1 MSAMFNHIYVTI
13 KITLKC
19 NLACQYCYGRDNH
32 ASGAQMTDE
41 EIIRGIDFVHG
52 YAVEVK
58 AKSLMLCWHGGEPF
72 LLSKK
77 LPAFI
82 AYANKRFSQSG
93 ISISHGIQ
101 TNATLLLPSTF
112 DMIKRY
118 FNGFVGVS
126 IDLYSGFRTF
136 PNGKLST
143 ELAVRN
149 IDSAIKNGIKCGA
162 INLITQHNLGH
173 IEDIYNFY
181 KARKVNVRL
190 ARVFPIND
198 SEDLASPMYVS
209 DKQFADAMI
218 EYFDLWAN
226 DADPAPNSDI
236 VGLIGDLLT
245 GMPSL
250 CLRENNCHQRYT
262 ALSPGGDVFSCA
274 EFDVPES
281 VIGNFLSQTPQEFA
295 MSDCRDRLAAKA
307 PMPKECA
314 ACKYLPICHGGCFRE
329 RFMVGYAYRC
339 KSNQLY
345 WDHIVDWL
353 KNKGASLYILR
364 GKSREEKQQ
373 IINEFFGTRT

>member
-82 AYANKRFSQSG
+82 DYANKRFSQSG

-162 INLITQHNLGH
+162 INLITQHNLVH

-181 KARKVNVRL
+181 KARKMNVRL

>member
-1 MSAMFNHIYVTI
+1 MSHIFNHIYVTI

-32 ASGAQMTDE
+32 ASGLQMTDE

-77 LPAFI
+77 LPKFI
-82 AYANKRFSQSG
+82 EYANKRFSQSG
-93 ISISHGIQ
+93 ISVTHGIQ

-143 ELAVRN
+143 DIAVRN
-149 IDSAIKNGIKCGA
+149 IDLALENGIRCGA
-162 INLITQHNLGH
+162 INLITQQNLSH

-181 KARKVNVRL
+181 KVRKMNVRL
-190 ARVFPIND
+190 ARVFPISD
-198 SEDLASPMYVS
+198 SEDMTSPMYVS
-209 DKQFADAMI
+209 DEQFANAMI
-218 EYFDLWAN
+218 EYFDIWAN
-226 DADPAPNSDI
+226 DTTPAKNSDI
-236 VGLIGDLLT
+236 VGMIGDLLT
-245 GMPSL
+245 GIPSL
-250 CLRENNCHQRYT
+250 CLREQKCHQRYT

-281 VIGNFLSQTPQEFA
+281 VIGNFLKQTPMEFA
-295 MSDCRDRLAAKA
+295 MSDSRERIAAKA
-307 PMPKECA
+307 PIPQECNG
-314 ACKYLPICHGGCFRE
+314 CDYLPVCHGGCLRE
-329 RFMVGYAYRC
+329 RFMVGYSYRC
-339 KSNQLY
+339 KSNKLY

-353 KNKGASLYILR
+353 KSKGASLYILK
-364 GKSREEKQQ
+364 GKTREEKQQ
-373 IINEFFGTRT
+373 IIKQIFGKQI

>member
-1 MSAMFNHIYVTI
+1 MSHIFNHIYVTI

-32 ASGAQMTDE
+32 ASGLQMTDE

-77 LPAFI
+77 LPKFI
-82 AYANKRFSQSG
+82 EYANKRFSQSG
-93 ISISHGIQ
+93 ISVTHGIQ

-143 ELAVRN
+143 DIAVRN
-149 IDSAIKNGIKCGA
+149 IDIALENGIRCGA
-162 INLITQHNLGH
+162 INLITQQNLSH

-181 KARKVNVRL
+181 KIRKMNVRL
-190 ARVFPIND
+190 ARVFPISD
-198 SEDLASPMYVS
+198 SEDMTSPMYVS
-209 DKQFADAMI
+209 DEQFANAMI
-218 EYFDLWAN
+218 EYFDIWAN
-226 DADPAPNSDI
+226 DTSPAKNSDI
-236 VGLIGDLLT
+236 VGMIGDLLT
-245 GMPSL
+245 GSPSL
-250 CLRENNCHQRYT
+250 CLREQKCHQRYT

-281 VIGNFLSQTPQEFA
+281 VIGNFLKQTPMEFA
-295 MSDCRDRLAAKA
+295 MSDSRELIAAKA
-307 PMPKECA
+307 PIPQECNG
-314 ACKYLPICHGGCFRE
+314 CNYLPVCHGGCFRE
-329 RFMVGYAYRC
+329 RFMVGYSYRC
-339 KSNQLY
+339 KSNKLY

-353 KNKGASLYILR
+353 KSKGASLYILK
-364 GKSREEKQQ
+364 GKTREEKQQ
-373 IINEFFGTRT
+373 IIKQIFGKQI